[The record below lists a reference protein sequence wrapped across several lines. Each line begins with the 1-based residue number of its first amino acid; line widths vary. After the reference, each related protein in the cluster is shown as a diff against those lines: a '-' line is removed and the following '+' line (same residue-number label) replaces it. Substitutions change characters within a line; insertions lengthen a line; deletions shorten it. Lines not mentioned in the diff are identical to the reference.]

1 MPTNRDL
8 YLVDKTL
15 KKARKYGLESEV
27 MWSALIAAA
36 EANEHG
42 LTMEEV
48 LEAALGEWDI

>member
-15 KKARKYGLESEV
+15 KKARKYGLEAEV
-27 MWSALIAAA
+27 MYSALVMAA

-42 LTMEEV
+42 QTMEQV
-48 LEAALGEWDI
+48 LEAASGEWDI